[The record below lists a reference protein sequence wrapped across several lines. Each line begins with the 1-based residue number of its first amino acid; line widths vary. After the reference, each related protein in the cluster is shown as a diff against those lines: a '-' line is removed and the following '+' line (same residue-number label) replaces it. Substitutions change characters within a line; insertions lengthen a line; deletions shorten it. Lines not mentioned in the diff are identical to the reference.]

1 MKELDFET
9 NIGLSLDDN
18 KVKLKLHD
26 DKYDIIVENGN
37 IYAVKKK
44 LVYPQNYNECCEILG
59 FKNRNKTEQQ
69 FLNSCDLYD
78 FELMTKLSMLKVCR
92 DAYWKIVGDWKPNYT
107 NTLSNDVK
115 YVIEVDKGILTK
127 STCADINKILVFPTS
142 EMRDAFLENF
152 RGLIEECKEFI

>member
-1 MKELDFET
+1 MKELDFKT

-18 KVKLKLHD
+18 KVKLKLYD

-44 LVYPQNYNECCEILG
+44 LVYPQNYNECCSILG
-59 FKNRNKTEQQ
+59 FNSK
-69 FLNSCDLYD
+69 FDLNHITTHDVVYDYKMQNLYRV
-78 FELMTKLSMLKVCR
+78 LICR

-115 YVIEVDKGILTK
+115 YVIEVNKGILTK
-127 STCADINKILVFPTS
+127 STCADVSKILVFPTS
-142 EMRDAFLENF
+142 EMRDVFLENF
-152 RGLIEECKEFI
+152 RGLIEACKEFI